1 MCSKQVAE
9 KDNMDVGEVM
19 QPRWRVVL
27 VALISEFCFYLSAP
41 TAERE
46 AGNASLS

>member
-9 KDNMDVGEVM
+9 KDNMDVGELT

-27 VALISEFCFYLSAP
+27 VALISEFCFCLSAL
-41 TAERE
+41 TAARE
-46 AGNASLS
+46 PGNASLS